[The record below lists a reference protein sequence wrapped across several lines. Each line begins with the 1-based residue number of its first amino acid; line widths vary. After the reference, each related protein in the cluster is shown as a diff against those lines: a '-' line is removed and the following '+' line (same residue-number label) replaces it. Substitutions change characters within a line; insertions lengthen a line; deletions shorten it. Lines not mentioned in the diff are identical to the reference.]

1 MEVLRWAF
9 SFSLGDSE
17 PTSGRLMNP
26 GVRGRDRSGKE
37 PGQNEETC
45 VQVFSVFSLIGRS
58 QKRYLKKTS
67 P

>member
-17 PTSGRLMNP
+17 PTSRRLMNP

-37 PGQNEETC
+37 PGQNE
-45 VQVFSVFSLIGRS
+45 
-58 QKRYLKKTS
+58 
-67 P
+67 

>member
-9 SFSLGDSE
+9 SFSLGNSE
-17 PTSGRLMNP
+17 PTSRRLMNL

-37 PGQNEETC
+37 PDQNEETC
-45 VQVFSVFSLIGRS
+45 VPVFSVFSLIRRS
-58 QKRYLKKTS
+58 HKRYLKTS